1 MSIVMM
7 PAIELAARI
16 RARQISAR
24 AVMAAYLDHIDR
36 INPAVNAIV
45 SLRPRDVLL
54 AEADAADAQ
63 IARGEIKGW
72 MHGLPH
78 AVKDLAHTK
87 GLRTTLGSPLFAD
100 FVPPTDAIFVERLRA
115 SGAII
120 IGKTNTPEFGLG
132 SQTYNPVFGTTG
144 NAYDPS
150 RTSGGSSGGAAVG
163 LALRMLPVA
172 DGSDFAGSLRNPA
185 GWNNVFGFRP
195 SAGRVPSGPTPEVFM
210 QSIGMEGPMGRTVS
224 DVAMLLSVM
233 AGYDDRAPL
242 SLTGDPAQFAAPLAR
257 DMKGVRIGWLG
268 DLGGIP
274 MEAGMLELCLS
285 GVRRLEDAG
294 CVIEPARLDIGR
306 ETIWDSFVRLRQ
318 GFVAGGLIGLYGD
331 AAKRDK
337 LKPEARWEI
346 EGGSRLSAVD
356 LYAASAQ
363 RSAVYQAFRSALQQ
377 YDFLAMPTAQVFPFD
392 AGLAWPAQV
401 AGVSMDSYHR
411 WMEIVAGPSLAGCPT
426 AAVPAGFGPSG
437 LPSGIQLIGRSQ
449 QDFAVLQLAYAYE
462 QVSQP
467 VLSVLPPLLS

>member
-1 MSIVMM
+1 
-7 PAIELAARI
+7 
-16 RARQISAR
+16 
-24 AVMAAYLDHIDR
+24 
-36 INPAVNAIV
+36 
-45 SLRPRDVLL
+45 
-54 AEADAADAQ
+54 
-63 IARGEIKGW
+63 
-72 MHGLPH
+72 
-78 AVKDLAHTK
+78 
-87 GLRTTLGSPLFAD
+87 
-100 FVPPTDAIFVERLRA
+100 
-115 SGAII
+115 
-120 IGKTNTPEFGLG
+120 
-132 SQTYNPVFGTTG
+132 
-144 NAYDPS
+144 
-150 RTSGGSSGGAAVG
+150 
-163 LALRMLPVA
+163 
-172 DGSDFAGSLRNPA
+172 
-185 GWNNVFGFRP
+185 
-195 SAGRVPSGPTPEVFM
+195 M
-210 QSIGMEGPMGRTVS
+210 QSIGIEGPMGRTVS

-233 AGYDDRAPL
+233 AGHDDRAPL

-274 MEAGMLELCLS
+274 MEAGMLDLCLS
-285 GVRRLEDAG
+285 GLRRLEDVG

-337 LKPEARWEI
+337 FKPEARWEI

-356 LYAASAQ
+356 LYAASAR

-377 YDFLAMPTAQVFPFD
+377 YDFLAMPSAQVFPFD
-392 AGLAWPAQV
+392 ARLAWPKTVGGV
-401 AGVSMDSYHR
+401 AMDSYHR

-449 QDFAVLQLAYAYE
+449 QDLAVLQLAYAYE

-467 VLSVLPPLLS
+467 VLSVLPKLLDNA